1 MFYVGISAQRKGLCS
16 HDFHRGVL
24 KKKDTALTKI
34 LKKMSILSCHAQKA
48 WYLTQLKLGS

>member
-1 MFYVGISAQRKGLCS
+1 MLELARSAKVCVATISIA
-16 HDFHRGVL
+16 GVL